1 MRPIVSRYTD
11 GGKILSTGV
20 KFGVSSPVCMSVPE
34 SRAGALHPQLF
45 YWDNALVETRSLA
58 PKFTQIG
65 YKLGPIEEPIL
76 LTLLL

>member
-58 PKFTQIG
+58 HPLVG
-65 YKLGPIEEPIL
+65 
-76 LTLLL
+76 